1 MTWRLQTRA
10 TERPHRRW
18 WLGAGVVIGG
28 VAAAAYFLDPQRGHS
43 RRIRL
48 AERTAHVARTARK
61 RARREI
67 NYARSTVRGK
77 LTHLKD
83 GEFPELLEGRALLD
97 RVESELF
104 TDRKIPHGHLTFEVE
119 GTTVILRGE
128 LESAEQM
135 AYVEDAVR
143 DIPGVSEV
151 KSLLHAPGTAAPNK
165 KDALIASANAEAE
178 ERENNRLS

>member
-1 MTWRLQTRA
+1 MTWRMQARA
-10 TERPHRRW
+10 AERPHRRW

-28 VAAAAYFLDPQRGHS
+28 AVAAAYFLDPQRGHS
-43 RRIRL
+43 RRTRF
-48 AERTAHVARTARK
+48 AERTAHIARTGRR
-61 RARREI
+61 RATREI

-77 LTHLKD
+77 LRHLTD
-83 GEFPELLEGRALLD
+83 GEFPDLLEGRALLD

-104 TDRKIPHGHLTFEVE
+104 TDRKIPHGRLTFEVE

-128 LESAEQM
+128 LESVEQM

-143 DIPGVSEV
+143 KIPGVSEV

-178 ERENNRLS
+178 ERKSNRLS